1 MIRRIES
8 RFDKKFKKNDDGI
21 MEYSLKPGDLIGV
34 AAPSARFDKDLF
46 KRGVVCLENMGFRVR
61 VPDGIFGELRY
72 LAGTDPGR
80 ASVINE
86 LFSDPEVKGII
97 SVRGGFGAM
106 RILDF
111 LDWEK
116 IRENPTLFMGFSD
129 ASALISGLISKAGLG
144 AIHGPNLVSLAR
156 AGEGT
161 LDSFFSAVTGQ
172 LEYIPIDQGQCLQ
185 GGKAKGRLVG
195 GNLATLVH
203 MVGTR
208 FQPDFDHG
216 ILFIEDVGEPAY
228 KIDRMLTQ
236 MKMAGLFDKIS
247 GVITGSFEDC
257 ANPEYIPEIINEIF
271 EERGIPVL
279 MGLVAGHGTVNLSLP
294 MGEPVS
300 LDADNSL
307 IKWETSKESR

>member
-1 MIRRIES
+1 M
-8 RFDKKFKKNDDGI
+8 G
-21 MEYSLKPGDLIGV
+21 YYLKQGDLIGV
-34 AAPSARFDKDLF
+34 AAPSARFDKELF
-46 KRGVVCLENMGFRVR
+46 AKGVACLENMGFRVR
-61 VPDGIFGELRY
+61 IPDGIFGELRY
-72 LAGTDPGR
+72 LAGADPDR

-111 LDWEK
+111 LEWETIK
-116 IRENPTLFMGFSD
+116 KNPTLFMGFSD
-129 ASALISGLISKAGLG
+129 ASALIAGLISKAGLR

-156 AGEGT
+156 AGEEVLNGYYK
-161 LDSFFSAVTGQ
+161 AVTGQ
-172 LEYIPIDQGQCLQ
+172 LKQILISQGQCLQ
-185 GGKAKGRLVG
+185 KGNARGLLVG

-208 FQPDFDHG
+208 FQPDFDQG

-228 KIDRMLTQ
+228 KIDRMLSQ
-236 MKMAGLFDKIS
+236 MKMAGLFDHIR
-247 GVITGSFEDC
+247 GVIAGSFEDC

-271 EERGIPVL
+271 GGMDIPVL
-279 MGLVAGHGTVNLSLP
+279 MGLMAGHGTVNLSLP
-294 MGEPVS
+294 MGAPVV

-307 IKWETSKESR
+307 IRWEGWRENRREHR